1 MEIKSVKKE
10 NVKYKK
16 ASEMKFYKMFPKLT
30 STSFV
35 VELLMHNKSFAG
47 AYQAPIIGTETLSG
61 YMPVHQYQPVRNI
74 LGLTQWL
81 SLFIALGCIIA
92 VVVEKILT
100 KIKGETYKVTKKMK
114 ITFAVF
120 FIWFILSGIILTK
133 LQ

>member
-16 ASEMKFYKMFPKLT
+16 ASEMKFYKMFPKLIA
-30 STSFV
+30 TSFV
-35 VELLMHNKSFAG
+35 VELLMYNKSFASS
-47 AYQAPIIGTETLSG
+47 YLVLVNEIEMLSG
-61 YMPVHQYQPVRNI
+61 YMPVYQPVRNI

-100 KIKGETYKVTKKMK
+100 KIKGETYKVTKK
-114 ITFAVF
+114 
-120 FIWFILSGIILTK
+120 
-133 LQ
+133 